1 MAKKGEAFTQIPK
14 RDENFSEWYT
24 AVALRAE
31 LADYTPVRGFMAIRP
46 YGYALWE
53 GIQAWLD
60 RKFKATGHMN
70 AYFPLLV
77 PESLLQKEAEH
88 VEGFAPQ
95 VAWVTHGGDEKLS
108 ERLAVRPTSEAI
120 ILPMYAKWIQS
131 YRDLPLLLLQ
141 WNSVVRWEKST
152 RLFLRTAEFLWHEGH
167 TAHRTAED
175 ADAECRLILNIY
187 RELLEEVL
195 AIPVLIGT
203 KPPSQRFAGADTTY
217 TLEALMPDGQAIQ
230 AGTSHFLGQ
239 NFAKAFEVK
248 FLDSDNQEKYIWSTS
263 WAVTTRLIGTLVL
276 AHGDDRGLVLPPR
289 IAPYQVVIV
298 PILGK
303 DDAKVLAAAREL
315 VQTLSARVRVKLDD
329 RDTYT
334 PGWKFHEWELR
345 GVPVRL
351 EVGPRDVA
359 ARQVTL
365 VRRIEDSRSGSG
377 RSKQAVATDQVVGV
391 VEKVLDDLQADL
403 LARGTA
409 YRDSH
414 TTTAETV
421 DEVVQA
427 LQSVRGF
434 VKVRWCESPECE
446 QVIQEKTGASP
457 RVIPLEERVVG
468 RCVVCGRPAKVWV
481 YYARAY

>member
-1 MAKKGEAFTQIPK
+1 MSQEHEAVGQIPK
-14 RDENFSEWYT
+14 REDNFSEWYT

-31 LADYTPVRGFMAIRP
+31 LADYSPVRGFMAIRP

-60 RKFKATGHMN
+60 RRFKETGHMN
-70 AYFPLLV
+70 AYFPLLL

-95 VAWVTHGGDEKLS
+95 VAWVTHGGDEKLT

-167 TAHRTAED
+167 TAHRTAEE
-175 ADAECRLILNIY
+175 ADQECRLILEIY
-187 RELLEEVL
+187 RKLLEDVL
-195 AIPVLIGT
+195 AIPVLVGT
-203 KPPSQRFAGADTTY
+203 KPPSERFAGADNTY

-230 AGTSHFLGQ
+230 AGTSHYLGQ
-239 NFAKAFEVK
+239 KFAKAFNVK

-263 WAVTTRLIGTLVL
+263 WAVSTRLIGTLIM
-276 AHGDDRGLVLPPR
+276 AHGDDRGLVLPPK
-289 IAPYQVVIV
+289 IAPYEVVII

-303 DDAKVLAAAREL
+303 DDAAVLPAAREL
-315 VQTLSARVRVKLDD
+315 AAALRTRFRVKLDD
-329 RDTYT
+329 RDSYT
-334 PGWKFHEWELR
+334 PGWKFNEWELR

-351 EVGPRDVA
+351 EIGPRDVSA
-359 ARQVTL
+359 GKTVL
-365 VRRIEDSRSGSG
+365 VRRTGG
-377 RSKQAVATDQVVGV
+377 AK
-391 VEKVLDDLQADL
+391 
-403 LARGTA
+403 
-409 YRDSH
+409 
-414 TTTAETV
+414 
-421 DEVVQA
+421 
-427 LQSVRGF
+427 QSVSLDGIADTVAAALEEIQTELYQRGKAYLDAHTADATTFDELVRLMERLQGF
-434 VKVRWCESPECE
+434 VKIGWCETQRCE
-446 QVIQEKTGASP
+446 DAIREKTGASP
-457 RVIPLEERVVG
+457 RVIPLDDQATG
-468 RCVVCGRPAKVWV
+468 TCVVCGNQAKVWV